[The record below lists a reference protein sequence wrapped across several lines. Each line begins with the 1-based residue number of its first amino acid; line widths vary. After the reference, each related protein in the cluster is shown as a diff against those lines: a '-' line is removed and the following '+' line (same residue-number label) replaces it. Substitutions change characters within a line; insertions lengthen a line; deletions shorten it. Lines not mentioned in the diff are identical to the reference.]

1 MNSFPVISHH
11 LFVAAIGDEAGF
23 LEMPRRQ
30 KQSFVELADQAAA
43 IALELEDDTRPM
55 TRGGARA
62 LRIPWD
68 QAEA

>member
-11 LFVAAIGDEAGF
+11 LFVAAIGDAAGL

-43 IALELEDDTRPM
+43 IALELEDDTRPRA
-55 TRGGARA
+55 RGGARA